1 MDCALRNTLAVLVR
15 KLLQKEK
22 VLHQDR
28 ATRARR
34 DAILV
39 VGNRH
44 AAGGGECWAFGHE
57 VVPVLRVVATLTCKR
72 LRRRSRRGARRS
84 HAELKLDRHVC
95 LYSRVEAQIWTTPPW
110 GGGEARGGTKGG
122 GG

>member
-28 ATRARR
+28 AARARR
-34 DAILV
+34 DAVLV

-57 VVPVLRVVATLTCKR
+57 VIPVLRVVDTATCKR
-72 LRRRSRRGARRS
+72 SRRRSRRGACRS
-84 HAELKLDRHVC
+84 HAELKLDRHDY
-95 LYSRVEAQIWTTPPW
+95 LYFRLYFACSRATRTT
-110 GGGEARGGTKGG
+110 ARGR
-122 GG
+122 